1 MKRKKQFTFLPMLL
15 VTALSVSAAAQTE
28 PPEPVVTELGSGG
41 TQITFWNGLAGS
53 DGVTLNAMLEQFVAE
68 NPDVSVRTEIID
80 WGTLYPKLQAAFVAG
95 DPPDVFVLHASEIP
109 QFQSLG
115 VLKDLSYLYDTN
127 GGPLPAADFA
137 QPGFDGVRVDG
148 VPYGVLLDNHG
159 RGTWANL
166 GLLEAAG
173 VEPTI
178 PNNYDDLVVMLQQ
191 LTLDTNGNNAASP
204 DFDSANVAQWGTA
217 LGEYILVDFEGF
229 LWQHGG
235 ALMSEDGTTATVNSE
250 EAIAALQKMH
260 DMIYEHHVSAP
271 PAGFDSW
278 QSWAGGKVAIV
289 PSGTWFRNFAA
300 DQTDISWQAMP
311 FFQTGEQ
318 PATWFG
324 AHTFMLPASAEGA
337 ELEAAERMITWV
349 SDHQE
354 LWAASGQVPARIS
367 AQEALDPERFPS
379 NITLGETFQEYGK
392 MSAPSTAIL
401 EIQAALDPE
410 LGAALNNDKSVE
422 QALNDANAR
431 IQQILDRIQ

>member
-1 MKRKKQFTFLPMLL
+1 MRRSGILSLLLATGLFTN
-15 VTALSVSAAAQTE
+15 ALAQTE

-41 TQITFWNGLAGS
+41 TQISFWNGLSGS
-53 DGVTLNAMLEQFVAE
+53 DGVTLNTMLEQFVAE
-68 NPDVSVRTEIID
+68 NPDISVRTEIID

-115 VLKDLSYLYDTN
+115 VLKPLDYLYDTN

-137 QPGFDGVRVDG
+137 QPGFDGVQVDG

-178 PNNYDDLVVMLQQ
+178 PNNYEDLIAMLQK

-204 DFDSANVAQWGTA
+204 DFDPQNVAQWGTA
-217 LGEYILVDFEGF
+217 IGEYILVDFEGF
-229 LWQHGG
+229 VWQHGG

-260 DMIYEHHVSAP
+260 DMVYKYHVSPP

-311 FFQTGEQ
+311 FFQIGEQ

-367 AQEALDPERFPS
+367 AQEALNPEQYPS
-379 NITLGETFQEYGK
+379 NITLGETFQEYGR
-392 MSAPSTAIL
+392 MSAPSVAIL

-431 IQQILDRIQ
+431 IQQILDRTR